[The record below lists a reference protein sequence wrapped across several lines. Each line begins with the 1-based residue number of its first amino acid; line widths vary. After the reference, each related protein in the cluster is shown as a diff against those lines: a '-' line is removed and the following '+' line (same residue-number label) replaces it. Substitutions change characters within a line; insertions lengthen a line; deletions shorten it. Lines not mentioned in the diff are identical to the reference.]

1 MKHLFS
7 KKYKFNNNLKN
18 RIISMVIK
26 FNQIKK
32 MLKISQHKIIQQ
44 LNQKYLDQSVLFIN
58 NHLVIKIDQKN
69 LIKNL

>member
-44 LNQKYLDQSVLFIN
+44 LNQKYLD
-58 NHLVIKIDQKN
+58 
-69 LIKNL
+69 